1 MLSIETIALDAL
13 RKFSS
18 DDDQIK
24 VSFQKII
31 KNCAYCR
38 LLAMNILELGENT
51 SLKLSKVSLIEIVGN
66 VLSLLERKMPSY
78 LYNVEWEVDFLIPD
92 IEADEVQIQ
101 QIFMNLLK
109 NALDAMPNGGTLS
122 IHFQQ
127 DDSFVQV
134 DISDTGTGIP
144 PENLKRLFQ
153 LGFTTKP
160 KGYGI
165 GLYSVRNILER
176 HKGTIEVFSTVNNGA
191 TFRFRLPIKQFQDG
205 G

>member
-1 MLSIETIALDAL
+1 
-13 RKFSS
+13 
-18 DDDQIK
+18 
-24 VSFQKII
+24 
-31 KNCAYCR
+31 
-38 LLAMNILELGENT
+38 MNILELGENT